1 MTMSATT
8 RLENHRT
15 ALALLLQDLGDHAI
29 DVKVFPPAAPV
40 FSSVR
45 RTTWES
51 LERDGYVTSVA
62 SLGYRL
68 TAKGWLLA
76 LEASGLSRDPT
87 AHLLKR
93 TGLTHPAFP
102 EVRWLP
108 ADPTRE

>member
-15 ALALLLQDLGDHAI
+15 ALALLLQELGDHAI
-29 DVKVFPPAAPV
+29 DVKVVPPAVPV

-62 SLGYRL
+62 SLGTGSRPRDGSWHSKPP
-68 TAKGWLLA
+68 ASRA
-76 LEASGLSRDPT
+76 IRIPEA
-87 AHLLKR
+87 
-93 TGLTHPAFP
+93 
-102 EVRWLP
+102 
-108 ADPTRE
+108 TR